1 MLTFADLH
9 IALRGGY
16 LTLIFIL
23 LCVSV
28 CLFPLVL
35 RRSSLWPKWILPLCV
50 LLNSGM
56 ILLYGTNMKASR
68 EEMVEWELSRQF
80 WELPLWITL
89 LPVLAMAVYLG
100 FVTWKTWQY
109 RSNTLTRSSI
119 KESLDQITTG
129 LCFSQGNGRIILA
142 NHRMH
147 ALCHTL
153 AGRDLQNAEAFWKIL
168 SGGEVQAEVERLSS
182 GSHPHFRLPDGS
194 VWTFSRQEI
203 EDVVQLTAADTTQ
216 LQQLT
221 EELREQNIQLASMNL
236 RLQQYGENVDE
247 LTRSRERLEI
257 KARLHS
263 DLGQALVATRRYLQ
277 DEDGVIESPV
287 DLWKQ
292 NFAVLRAQ
300 VETKETKDPLE
311 MMQKAAA
318 GAGVRVEISGAR
330 PEQPQIDKLFC
341 QAALETLTNAVRHA
355 EATVLRV
362 ELTEGEDTCTACYS
376 NNGRLPEGELVEG
389 GGLGSL
395 RRKVENQGGSMT
407 ITCAPEFAL
416 TITVPK
422 NWSDIP

>member
-35 RRSSLWPKWILPLCV
+35 RRSSPWPKWILPLCV

-89 LPVLAMAVYLG
+89 LPVLVMAVYLG
-100 FVTWKTWQY
+100 FVTWKAWQY
-109 RSNTLTRSSI
+109 RCNTLTRSSI

-129 LCFSQGNGRIILA
+129 LCFSEENGRIILA

-153 AGRDLQNAEAFWKIL
+153 AGRDLQNAEAFWTIL
-168 SGGEVQAEVERLSS
+168 SGGAVQDNVERLSS
-182 GSHPHFRLPDGS
+182 GAHPHFRLPDGS
-194 VWTFSRQEI
+194 VWTFSRQEL

-216 LQQLT
+216 LQQLK
-221 EELREQNIQLASMNL
+221 ELREKNIQLASMNL
-236 RLQQYGENVDE
+236 RLRQYGENVDE

-277 DEDGVIESPV
+277 DQDGVIEFPA

-300 VETKETKDPLE
+300 VETKETDDPLK
-311 MMQKAAA
+311 MMQRAAA
-318 GAGVRVEISGAR
+318 GAGVRVEISGTR
-330 PEQPQIDKLFC
+330 PQRPQIDKLFC

-355 EATVLRV
+355 EATVLRI
-362 ELTEGEDTCTACYS
+362 ELAENEAFCTARYS

-395 RRKVENQGGSMT
+395 RRRVENQGGSMI

-422 NWSDIP
+422 DWSDLP

>member
-35 RRSSLWPKWILPLCV
+35 RRSSPWPKWILPLCV

-68 EEMVEWELSRQF
+68 EKMVEWELSRQF

-89 LPVLAMAVYLG
+89 LPVLVMAVYLG
-100 FVTWKTWQY
+100 FVTWKAWQY
-109 RSNTLTRSSI
+109 QRNTLTRSSI

-182 GSHPHFRLPDGS
+182 GAHPHFRLPDGS
-194 VWTFSRQEI
+194 VWTFSRQNI

-216 LQQLT
+216 MQALT
-221 EELREQNIQLASMNL
+221 EELREKNIQLASMNL
-236 RLQQYGENVDE
+236 RLKRYGENVE
-247 LTRSRERLEI
+247 VLTRSKERLEI

-277 DEDGVIESPV
+277 DESVSIVSPV
-287 DLWKQ
+287 DLWRQ

-300 VETKETKDPLE
+300 VENKETENPFE
-311 MMQKAAA
+311 MMKRAAA
-318 GAGVRVEISGAR
+318 GAGVTVDLHGAR
-330 PEQPQIDKLFC
+330 PELPQIDLLFS
-341 QAALETLTNAVRHA
+341 QAALEALTNAVRHA

-362 ELTEGEDTCTACYS
+362 ELTDDDASCTIRIS
-376 NNGRLPEGELVEG
+376 NNGRLPEGSIVEG

-395 RRKVENQGGSMT
+395 RRRVENQGGMMA
-407 ITCAPEFAL
+407 IFWEPEFSL

-422 NWSDIP
+422 DWSDIP